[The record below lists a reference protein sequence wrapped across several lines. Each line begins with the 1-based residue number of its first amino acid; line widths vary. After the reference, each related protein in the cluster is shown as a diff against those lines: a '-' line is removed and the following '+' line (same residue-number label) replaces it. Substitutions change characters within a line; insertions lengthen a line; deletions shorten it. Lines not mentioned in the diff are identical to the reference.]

1 MGLNFLIFPKEI
13 MMATDKEK
21 KGIFGKAIDAMTSRD
36 EKAALEEAQQQMEE
50 VQKQLEEAKKEAAR
64 AKAQAS
70 SASSQMKAEA
80 EKAIAEAEK
89 RAAEAEAKAKTL
101 ADKIA
106 REDRLEQQR
115 KDFERRMQQ
124 KEAAAPKFIAEHTLT
139 AEETLSHLSLKYY
152 GHATK
157 PYWMV
162 IYEANKDVIGDNP
175 NRVRPGLE
183 IKIPEL
189 PEELK
194 DK

>member
-1 MGLNFLIFPKEI
+1 
-13 MMATDKEK
+13 MATENEK
-21 KGIFGKAIDAMTSRD
+21 KGIFGKAIDAISSRD
-36 EKAALEEAQQQMEE
+36 EKEALEEAQKQLEE

-70 SASSQMKAEA
+70 SASSQMKSEA

-89 RAAEAEAKAKTL
+89 RAAEAEAKAKAL

-106 REDRLEQQR
+106 REDRLEKQR
-115 KDFERRMQQ
+115 EDFERRMQQ
-124 KEAAAPKFIAEHTLT
+124 KEAAGPKIIAEHTLT